1 MRLIGDRG
9 SAVVSSL
16 VVLSVLTV
24 GSVIWM
30 ARDVSTTISLRSDAT
45 EIAFQAARAGA
56 QGLDVAALRGDEP
69 QVSLDPADAERRV
82 RIAAQT
88 LFDST
93 GVEGVVTQVSVTG
106 DRVQVAVEVVAPT
119 AVIEGRATV
128 LAVRG

>member
-1 MRLIGDRG
+1 MRLGGDRG

-30 ARDVSTTISLRSDAT
+30 AREVSTTISLRSDAT

-56 QGLDVAALRGDEP
+56 QGLDVAALRGDAP
-69 QVSLDPADAERRV
+69 QVVLAPADAEQRARMT
-82 RIAAQT
+82 AQA

-93 GVEGVVTQVSVTG
+93 GVEGVVTQVSVIG

>member
-1 MRLIGDRG
+1 MRLGGDCG

-30 ARDVSTTISLRSDAT
+30 ARDVSTTMSLRSDAT

-56 QGLDVAALRGDEP
+56 QGLDVAALRGYDP
-69 QVSLDPADAERRV
+69 QVVLDPADAEQRARF
-82 RIAAQT
+82 AAAT

-93 GVEGVVTQVSVTG
+93 GVEGVVTQVSVIG

>member
-1 MRLIGDRG
+1 MRLGGDRG

-56 QGLDVAALRGDEP
+56 QGLDVAALRGDDP
-69 QVSLDPADAERRV
+69 QVALDPADAEQRARM
-82 RIAAQT
+82 AAQA

-93 GVEGVVTQVSVTG
+93 GVEGVVTQVSVIG